1 MAILAIDSFQ
11 RANENPLSN
20 GGNWTTVTSENANQI
35 VSDVCEG
42 STASARNSSFFS
54 GIAWPND
61 QYAEI
66 TLAGAPGNSAAVGV
80 IARCAA
86 AAETYFYA
94 LMTNNGAGN
103 FALTLNHR
111 LAGSS
116 HATGTVNGFSP
127 VAGDVLRI
135 QAIGTTISAWYNG
148 VQQISVTD
156 ANIASGSAGLYN
168 QPSSTLSGAQISR
181 WDGGNFLPQPAP
193 QVTTLSSTIETVII
207 DGAPGMNNALIG
219 LVITVA
225 GSSPAAGT
233 LTLRDSSGG
242 TIREVIDYPM
252 TNAAPSTPYVMFLPY
267 DRPLYQSAPGQ
278 SWTIQASNVTTQT
291 YHVTAFYREG

>member
-1 MAILAIDSFQ
+1 MGVTPSESFAEIVTPVFSKETKGVIMAILAIDSFQ

-42 STASARNSSFFS
+42 STASARNGSYFS

-66 TLAGAPGNSAAVGV
+66 TLAGALGSGAAVGV

-94 LMTNNGAGN
+94 LIANGGT
-103 FALTLNHR
+103 LTLNHM

-127 VAGDVLRI
+127 VAGDILRI

-168 QPSSTLSGAQISR
+168 QPSSTLSGA
-181 WDGGNFLPQPAP
+181 F
-193 QVTTLSSTIETVII
+193 
-207 DGAPGMNNALIG
+207 
-219 LVITVA
+219 
-225 GSSPAAGT
+225 
-233 LTLRDSSGG
+233 
-242 TIREVIDYPM
+242 
-252 TNAAPSTPYVMFLPY
+252 
-267 DRPLYQSAPGQ
+267 
-278 SWTIQASNVTTQT
+278 
-291 YHVTAFYREG
+291 